1 MRKQKAM
8 PRMTHFLRRK
18 TSNRALELGVL
29 GNFSVL
35 PSRFHFLYIV
45 FPTPNS
51 VWSTPAFS
59 FLRAVLEF
67 SISLPL
73 VSLNSVPSA
82 SFAPH
87 CAQFQIVTSL
97 TDHS

>member
-1 MRKQKAM
+1 M
-8 PRMTHFLRRK
+8 PRMTHFLHRK
-18 TSNRALELGVL
+18 ISNRALELGVL

-35 PSRFHFLYIV
+35 PSPFHSLYIV

-59 FLRAVLEF
+59 FLRAVFEF

-73 VSLNSVPSA
+73 VLPNSVSSA
-82 SFAPH
+82 SFVPR

-97 TDHS
+97 TDHP

>member
-1 MRKQKAM
+1 M
-8 PRMTHFLRRK
+8 PRMTHFLHRK

-35 PSRFHFLYIV
+35 PSPFHSLYII
-45 FPTPNS
+45 FPTTNS
-51 VWSTPAFS
+51 VWTTLAFS

-73 VSLNSVPSA
+73 VSLNSVPSP
-82 SFAPH
+82 SFVPH
-87 CAQFQIVTSL
+87 YAQFCY
-97 TDHS
+97 